1 MSPKLVLSS
10 VILNLRTLGNE
21 DVAAFVEMHRE
32 DILREIGIARST
44 EGEGTRSGVSFGSVS
59 LAKLAARLHAP
70 EGKAELK
77 EFRARWAA
85 FVAVWAYVV
94 ATA

>member
-1 MSPKLVLSS
+1 MNPKSILSA
-10 VILNLRTLGNE
+10 VVTNLRTLGNGS
-21 DVAAFVEMHRE
+21 VAAFVETHRE

-44 EGEGTRSGVSFGSVS
+44 DGEGTKAGVSFGSVS
-59 LAKLAARLHAP
+59 LAKLSKRLAP
-70 EGKAELK
+70 SEKAELK
-77 EFRARWAA
+77 EFRSQWAQ